1 MNDSSENLSPR
12 VGADRNDLP
21 DPTMGVPVS
30 GPLLGDTD
38 DRGRVWC
45 GSKDGWSEPNTSLAR
60 AHRSRR
66 ALTDAAAEPIQDR
79 SPVTAARRVTKAEV
93 DEADERGA
101 MQINIMN
108 ASLKH
113 GGRKLWTSA
122 DFRRL
127 RVMLQVLEQSARGS
141 DAEGFAGT
149 SIGAVQSTYDATLN
163 AVASALGVVPQE

>member
-1 MNDSSENLSPR
+1 MMDDSSENLSPR

-21 DPTMGVPVS
+21 DPTMGVVS
-30 GPLLGDTD
+30 D
-38 DRGRVWC
+38 DDAVKSAIRTR
-45 GSKDGWSEPNTSLAR
+45 KDLER
-60 AHRSRR
+60 I
-66 ALTDAAAEPIQDR
+66 AASVVAAPQDR
-79 SPVTAARRVTKAEV
+79 NPVAAARRVTKAEV

-113 GGRKLWTSA
+113 GDRKLWTSA